1 MMSSK
6 LLKKNLQFI
15 SRLPWKARP
24 ALEESMMV
32 LRQCAM
38 VIIAEPLKFAHMALW
53 MNASVS
59 PSTLAVASSSTSTF
73 CLDNAVYVL

>member
-1 MMSSK
+1 M
-6 LLKKNLQFI
+6 L
-15 SRLPWKARP
+15 R

-32 LRQCAM
+32 LSRCAM
-38 VIIAEPLKFAHMALW
+38 VMMVEPLKFARMAFW

-73 CLDNAVYVL
+73 GLDYAAYVL